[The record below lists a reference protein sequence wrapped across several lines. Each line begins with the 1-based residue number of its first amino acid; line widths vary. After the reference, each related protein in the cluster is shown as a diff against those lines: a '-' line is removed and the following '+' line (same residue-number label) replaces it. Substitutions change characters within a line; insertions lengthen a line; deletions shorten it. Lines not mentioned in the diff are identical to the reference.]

1 MRKFLLSMALVL
13 CTVGAMAQNALEAGD
28 IVSSTTLNS
37 STTSMK
43 IAIKNLAGAN
53 NDWLSMTNQSSESTL
68 TYNEVFYWEPVEN
81 STELF
86 YLKKAC
92 SAPNEGYVV
101 LTTESVN
108 YGGAGKKLSVGTKEN
123 ALTFK
128 AVTPTLT
135 GANELKYNN
144 SSIAGNADTDNL
156 VRFYNAVNN
165 NWINCEQPSQNPTF
179 RDGKGIGTF
188 TIHNVY
194 DMSAYKL
201 LTVNIVKDNTT
212 TVEYQLYKEGE
223 NIVAPSYDGYYPIY
237 TATTKDATETQEITV
252 RYIKLGQFYTINL
265 TPGYTAADRAGA
277 SMYVHSD
284 AKLRCNKITGDVTAK
299 NVFIFEEGEDGN
311 IYMKNVAT
319 QTYISAIG
327 SNASQDAISADSE
340 TTEGALE
347 ISFGELGEK
356 TVDGNTVKII
366 EIQPGNNAMLNCAE
380 IDADI
385 INNEDNL
392 GRVVSFTPGNDKINK
407 ASAWYLTEVTDFK
420 YTLEVGTAQWATV
433 VLGFNATIPTENFK
447 AYTIASEEDGYVT
460 LEEVTGVLAANVPV
474 IVNAPQGNYDFVYTT
489 DEATVTTSGLQGT
502 LYNKDITATGAY
514 VLGLIDGKVGFGKAT
529 TTGKAEGTFT
539 NNANKAYFVPTSGGQ
554 NIASYSFRFG
564 EDTTGISEVKGESG
578 NVKGIFDLT
587 GRRVENITAPGIYVV
602 NGKKVLVK

>member
-13 CTVGAMAQNALEAGD
+13 CTAGAMAQNALEAGD

-53 NDWLSMTNQSSESTL
+53 NAWFSVTSSNSTL

-86 YLKKAC
+86 YLKRVC
-92 SAPNEGYVV
+92 SATNEGYVI
-101 LTTESVN
+101 LTDKNTN
-108 YGGAGKKLSVGTKEN
+108 QGGGNGKWLGTGTKEN

-135 GANELKYNN
+135 GANELRYNN

-179 RDGKGIGTF
+179 RDGKGVGTF

-201 LTVNIVKDNTT
+201 LTVNVVKDNTT

-265 TPGYTAADRAGA
+265 TPGYTNADRTDA

-299 NVFIFEEGEDGN
+299 NVFVFEKDAEGK

-327 SNASQDAISADSE
+327 SDADQHPISADSE

-347 ISFGELGEK
+347 VSFGYLGDK
-356 TVDGNTVKII
+356 TVEGNTVNII
-366 EIQPGNNAMLNCAE
+366 EIQPGNNDMLNCAE
-380 IDADI
+380 IDAEI

-392 GRVVSFTPGNDKINK
+392 GRVVSYTPTSDKINK
-407 ASAWYLTEVTDFK
+407 ASAWYLTEVTEFK

-433 VLGFNATIPTENFK
+433 VLGFNATIPADVK

-460 LEEVTGVLAANVPV
+460 LAEATGVLAANVPV

-502 LYNKDITATGAY
+502 LYNKDITANAY
-514 VLGLIDGKVGFGKAT
+514 VLGLIEGKVGFGLAT

-539 NNANKAYFVPTSGGQ
+539 NNANKAYFVPTNGAEG
-554 NIASYSFRFG
+554 IASYSFRFG
-564 EDTTGISEVKGESG
+564 EGTTGISEVKGESE
-578 NVKGIFDLT
+578 NVKVIYDLT

-602 NGKKVLVK
+602 GGKKVLVK

>member
-1 MRKFLLSMALVL
+1 MALVL
-13 CTVGAMAQNALEAGD
+13 CTIGAMAQNALEAGD

-53 NDWLSMTNQSSESTL
+53 NAWFSMTSSNSTL

-86 YLKKAC
+86 YLKRVC
-92 SAPNEGYVV
+92 SATNEGYVI
-101 LTTESVN
+101 LTDKNTN
-108 YGGAGKKLSVGTKEN
+108 QGGGNGKWLGTGTKEN

-128 AVTPTLT
+128 AVTPTLN
-135 GANELKYNN
+135 GADELKYNN

-179 RDGKGIGTF
+179 RDGKGTGTF

-201 LTVNIVKDNTT
+201 LTVNVVKDNTT

-237 TATTKDATETQEITV
+237 TATTKDATDTQEITV

-265 TPGYTAADRAGA
+265 TPGYTGTDRAGA

-284 AKLRCNKITGDVTAK
+284 AKLRCNKITGDITAK

-319 QTYISAIG
+319 QTYISTIG
-327 SNASQDAISADSE
+327 SDADQDAISADSE

-347 ISFGELGEK
+347 ISFGYLGDK
-356 TVDGNTVKII
+356 TIDDNTVNIF
-366 EIQPGNNAMLNCAE
+366 EIQPDNNAMLNCGS
-380 IDADI
+380 IDGTG
-385 INNEDNL
+385 L
-392 GRVVSFTPGNDKINK
+392 GRVVSFTPPSDKINK

-433 VLGFNATIPTENFK
+433 VLGFNATIPTTENFK

-502 LYNKDITATGAY
+502 LYDKDITATGAY
-514 VLGLIDGKVGFGKAT
+514 VLGLIDGEVGFGKAT

-539 NNANKAYFVPTSGGQ
+539 NNANKAYFVPTNALA

-564 EDTTGISEVKGESG
+564 EGTTGVEKVEIRNEKSE
-578 NVKGIFDLT
+578 IYDLT
-587 GRRVENITAPGIYVV
+587 GRRVETIIAPGIYIVG
-602 NGKKVLVK
+602 GKKVLVK

>member
-13 CTVGAMAQNALEAGD
+13 LSGATMAQNALEAGD

-43 IAIKNLAGAN
+43 IAIKNLAGTN
-53 NDWLSMTNQSSESTL
+53 NAWFSATSSNSTL

-86 YLKKAC
+86 YLKRVC
-92 SAPNEGYVV
+92 SATNEGYVI
-101 LTTESVN
+101 LTDKNTN
-108 YGGAGKKLSVGTKEN
+108 QGGGNGKWLGTGTKEN

-128 AVTPTLT
+128 AVTPTLN
-135 GANELKYNN
+135 GADELKYNN

-179 RDGKGIGTF
+179 RDGKGTGTF

-201 LTVNIVKDNTT
+201 LTVNVVKDNTT

-237 TATTKDATETQEITV
+237 TATTKDATDTQEITV

-265 TPGYTAADRAGA
+265 TPGYTGTDRAGA

-284 AKLRCNKITGDVTAK
+284 AKLRCNKITGDITAK

-327 SNASQDAISADSE
+327 SDADQDAISADSE

-347 ISFGELGEK
+347 ISFGYLGDK
-356 TVDGNTVKII
+356 TVDDNTVNIF
-366 EIQPGNNAMLNCAE
+366 EIQPGNNAMLNCGS
-380 IDADI
+380 IDGTG
-385 INNEDNL
+385 L
-392 GRVVSFTPGNDKINK
+392 GRVVSFTPPSDKINK

-433 VLGFNATIPTENFK
+433 VLGFNATIPTTENFK

-474 IVNAPQGNYDFVYTT
+474 IVNSPQGNYDFVYTT

-502 LYNKDITATGAY
+502 LYDKDITATGAY
-514 VLGLIDGKVGFGKAT
+514 VLGLIDGEVGFGKAT

-539 NNANKAYFVPTSGGQ
+539 NNANKAYFVPTNALA

-564 EDTTGISEVKGESG
+564 EGTTGVEKVEIRNEKSE
-578 NVKGIFDLT
+578 IYDLT
-587 GRRVENITAPGIYVV
+587 GRRVETISAPGIYIVG
-602 NGKKVLVK
+602 GKKVLVK

>member
-1 MRKFLLSMALVL
+1 MRKFLLSMALVF
-13 CTVGAMAQNALEAGD
+13 CTAGAMAQNALEAGD

-43 IAIKNLAGAN
+43 IAIKNLATN
-53 NDWLSMTNQSSESTL
+53 NNYWFSVTSNDSTL

-86 YLKKAC
+86 YLKRVC

-101 LTTESVN
+101 LTTESSG
-108 YGGAGKKLSVGTKEN
+108 YGANGKKLSVGTKEN

-128 AVTPTLT
+128 AVTPTLNGT
-135 GANELKYNN
+135 NELLYNN

-156 VRFYNAVNN
+156 VRFYNAVND
-165 NWINCEQPSQNPTF
+165 NWINCEQTSQNPTF
-179 RDGKGIGTF
+179 RDTKGYGTF

-201 LTVNIVKDNTT
+201 LTVNVVKDNTT

-237 TATTKDATETQEITV
+237 TATTKDATDTQEITV

-265 TPGYTAADRAGA
+265 TPGYTATDRAGA

-284 AKLRCNKITGDVTAK
+284 AKLRCNKITGDITAK
-299 NVFIFEEGEDGN
+299 NVFVFEEDAEGK

-327 SNASQDAISADSE
+327 SDADQDAMSADSE
-340 TTEGALE
+340 TKEGALE
-347 ISFGELGEK
+347 ISFGYLGDK
-356 TVDGNTVKII
+356 TVDDNTVNIF
-366 EIQPGNNAMLNCAE
+366 EIQPGNNAMLNCAS
-380 IDADI
+380 IDGTG
-385 INNEDNL
+385 L
-392 GRVVSFTPGNDKINK
+392 GRVVSYTPGSDKINK

-433 VLGFNATIPTENFK
+433 VLGFNATIPTTENFK
-447 AYTIASEEDGYVT
+447 AYTIASEEDGYVR
-460 LEEVTGVLAANVPV
+460 LAEATGVLAANVPV
-474 IVNAPQGNYDFVYTT
+474 IVNAPTGNYDFAYTT
-489 DEATVTTSGLQGT
+489 EEATVTASGLQGT
-502 LYNKDITATGAY
+502 LYNKDITANAY
-514 VLGLIDGKVGFGKAT
+514 VLGLIDGEVGFGLAT

-539 NNANKAYFVPTSGGQ
+539 NNANKAYFVPTNGAEG
-554 NIASYSFRFG
+554 IASYSFRFG
-564 EDTTGISEVKGESG
+564 EDTTGVDQITENRVQSTV
-578 NVKGIFDLT
+578 IYDLT
-587 GRRVENITAPGIYVV
+587 GRRVENISAPGIYVV
-602 NGKKVLVK
+602 GGKKVLVK